1 MSKKGNLYK
10 IDYPLFSFQLS
21 SFAATLI
28 KDSRQKIKTVLI
40 QIQVIRMLIGVRVV
54 PLL

>member
-21 SFAATLI
+21 PFAAALI
-28 KDSRQKIKTVLI
+28 KDSRQKMKILLI
-40 QIQVIRMLIGVRVV
+40 QIQVIRMRI
-54 PLL
+54 